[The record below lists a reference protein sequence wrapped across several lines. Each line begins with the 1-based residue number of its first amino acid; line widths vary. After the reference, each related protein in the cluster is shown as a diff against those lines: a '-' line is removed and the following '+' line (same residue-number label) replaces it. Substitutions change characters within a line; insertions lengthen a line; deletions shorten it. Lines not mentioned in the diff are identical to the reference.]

1 VVSALRS
8 ATLGVTPELELRFP
22 RQDDLFKAA
31 SLAINRQLHWL
42 RVLGYKFATA
52 PRIGFRRQIGVKP
65 RGASIKGPNRP
76 RATHDAE
83 RPALHTK
90 PNPPNRRMR
99 THTYGGEGGDV
110 TVLPIPIANGRTHK
124 ITDTVVPHRLGRFHC

>member
-31 SLAINRQLHWL
+31 SLAIQIAIAL
-42 RVLGYKFATA
+42 VESSGYKFATA
-52 PRIGFRRQIGVKP
+52 PTTGFRRQVGVKP
-65 RGASIKGPNRP
+65 RGASTKGPNRP

-110 TVLPIPIANGRTHK
+110 DCP
-124 ITDTVVPHRLGRFHC
+124 PHPDRQWADSQNY